1 MKIIYLLYTDF
12 FLSSFILGKNKMY
25 TFFRKGLL
33 MGNFLLREGH
43 LEARRCFKNF
53 FSYLKLAAE
62 QRNFTWGRQGFKLD
76 SSATGCSNVC
86 PFQTCLGEAFVL
98 RGSPMTRSHLSAV
111 LEHKWHADLK
121 CEQSQN
127 FLNDCYLVIYHLAD
141 ITFLI

>member
-1 MKIIYLLYTDF
+1 
-12 FLSSFILGKNKMY
+12 MY

-111 LEHKWHADLK
+111 LEHK
-121 CEQSQN
+121 
-127 FLNDCYLVIYHLAD
+127 
-141 ITFLI
+141 